1 MASEPIPNAIGP
13 LDLSNLWASANM
25 YDGLAQSARFA
36 VRILPPQ
43 PLMGMYGPA
52 FVNDFGYLCEAT
64 EFPGRSFVNVDV
76 RYYGPTHKL
85 PIVSQYEDL
94 NMTFLCRTKSFERQF
109 FDDWMELI
117 NPTNS
122 FDFNYRDDYAGKI
135 QMFQLS
141 GIDGN
146 QNGTPNSEY
155 MWTLHDCYPNL
166 VNPQP
171 VTWADDNYQRLT
183 IGFTYYK
190 WNRENR
196 DPQPQSFNLVQGPVA

>member
-1 MASEPIPNAIGP
+1 MASENIPNAIGP
-13 LDLSNLWASANM
+13 LDLTNLWASANM

-36 VRILPPQ
+36 IRILPPQ
-43 PLMGMYGPA
+43 VLSGKYGNS
-52 FVNDFGYLCEAT
+52 FVNDFSYLCEAT

-85 PIVSQYEDL
+85 PVVSQYEDL
-94 NMTFLCRTKSFERQF
+94 NMTFLCRTKSLERQF

-122 FDFNYRDDYAGKI
+122 FDFSYRDQYSAKI
-135 QMFQLS
+135 QLFQLS
-141 GIDGN
+141 HIDSQG
-146 QNGTPNSEY
+146 NGTPNTEY
-155 MWTLHDCYPNL
+155 MWTLHDAYPNL

-171 VTWADDNYQRLT
+171 ITWADDNFQRLT

-190 WNRENR
+190 WNREYR
-196 DPQPQSFNLVQGPVA
+196 DQQPKSHELVKPGVE